1 LPKDRSLFKAMPKEI
16 SRTAL
21 SSSVIVARISADPT
35 MFDDPKRIKRRLALL
50 FCIALASPL
59 LAESP
64 MRSNTVETTLRI
76 PASRFSNSSLE
87 LLPIDLRTGI
97 GPDDAAA
104 IALYSNPALRSIRDR
119 RGLAS
124 AQLIQ
129 AGILLQAGILPNPV
143 VSYSRDYVTGGNTA
157 GTVTAYNFTAAWE
170 FSALIPF
177 LPKQTAAK
185 KNYRSVDLDVAWD
198 EWQIAVNA
206 RTAVYRVLGLNA
218 QLAQAV
224 EATEG
229 LQQSTDTMRKA
240 VDAHEK
246 TVLELAAVESASQDS
261 RATML
266 ALEQEFHKQ
275 GLGLN
280 KILGV
285 EAEVKVALR
294 AGLSL
299 PTRLAPPEQHEL
311 ADDLQARRLDL
322 LGLQQGL
329 ESQDATVRAAIL
341 AQFPKM
347 SAGFVKASDTTN
359 VHTTGFIVA
368 VDVPIFDRNQGVIAT
383 ERATRQRLQ
392 DEYTQR
398 AFEARSDIAV
408 ALADIRSLDRQ
419 ITAAQEAL
427 PLLEKLVSSA
437 QAATEQ
443 RNADVLSYYT
453 ARSNL
458 LQKRVQLIKLQEQLL
473 EAHTALEIASG
484 RYLPMNKVLQDR

>member
-1 LPKDRSLFKAMPKEI
+1 
-16 SRTAL
+16 
-21 SSSVIVARISADPT
+21 
-35 MFDDPKRIKRRLALL
+35 MFDHPKRIKRRLALL

-64 MRSNTVETTLRI
+64 MGTNTVETVLRI
-76 PASRFSNSSLE
+76 PASRFSSSSLGQ
-87 LLPIDLRTGI
+87 LSIDLRNGI

-124 AQLIQ
+124 AQLV
-129 AGILLQAGILPNPV
+129 QAGILPNPV

-177 LPKQTAAK
+177 LPKQTAAR
-185 KNYRSVDLDVAWD
+185 KNYRSVDLDVAWN
-198 EWQIAVNA
+198 EWQIAINA

-229 LQQSTDTMRKA
+229 LQQSTDAMRKA
-240 VDAHEK
+240 FDAHEK
-246 TVLELAAVESASQDS
+246 TVLDLAAVESASQDS

-285 EAEVKVALR
+285 DAEVKVALR

-311 ADDLQARRLDL
+311 ADDLRARRLDL

-329 ESQDATVRAAIL
+329 ESQDATLRAAIL

-383 ERATRQRLQ
+383 ERATRQRLR

-419 ITAAQEAL
+419 IAAAQEAL
-427 PLLEKLVSSA
+427 PLLEKLVDSA
-437 QAATEQ
+437 QTAVEQ

-458 LQKRVQLIKLQEQLL
+458 LQKRIQLIKLQEQLL

-484 RYLPMNKVLQDR
+484 RYLPTNKVLEPR

>member
-1 LPKDRSLFKAMPKEI
+1 
-16 SRTAL
+16 
-21 SSSVIVARISADPT
+21 
-35 MFDDPKRIKRRLALL
+35 MFDHPKRIKRRLALL

-87 LLPIDLRTGI
+87 QLPIDLRTGI

-124 AQLIQ
+124 AQLI
-129 AGILLQAGILPNPV
+129 QAGILPNPV

-177 LPKQTAAK
+177 LPKQTAAR

-229 LQQSTDTMRKA
+229 LQQSTDAMRKA

-383 ERATRQRLQ
+383 ERATRQRLR

-484 RYLPMNKVLQDR
+484 RYLPMNKVLQAR